1 MMLDDGLL
9 LTTGVSIVILSYV
22 TIRRPDQKAFRKA
35 RLQELEEGAEEDFFE
50 ERRALE
56 ACPPRFHW
64 GERTNR
70 IAGFVG
76 LFLGLAMIVWS
87 IIQ

>member
-1 MMLDDGLL
+1 MADDGLFFMAGL
-9 LTTGVSIVILSYV
+9 SITIFSYL

-35 RLQELEEGAEEDFFE
+35 RLQELEEGADEDFFE